1 MLENYIDSKIKDI
14 ARQQAK
20 AMDDAIIRFLRRHG
34 YKPRRTEK
42 YAKNLSKR
50 LAKKVLILNVK
61 EIILEEKFTETSY
74 YKKIVYIP
82 SFVDIKNRRNK

>member
-1 MLENYIDSKIKDI
+1 MINNFINEMIDNL

-20 AMDDAIIRFLRRHG
+20 NIDDAIIRFLRRHG

-50 LAKKVLILNVK
+50 LAKKGLILNVK
-61 EIILEEKFTETSY
+61 EIILEEKSTETSY

>member
-1 MLENYIDSKIKDI
+1 MINNFINEMIDNL

-20 AMDDAIIRFLRRHG
+20 NIDDAIIRFLRRHG

-50 LAKKVLILNVK
+50 LAKKV
-61 EIILEEKFTETSY
+61 
-74 YKKIVYIP
+74 
-82 SFVDIKNRRNK
+82 